1 MRPKRAP
8 RCRATAL
15 PRCRAPSHTAHHVHV
30 HVAHAAHHPVLL
42 LRWSPPPLS
51 PSPAPFVHLAP
62 RIPLPP
68 ALALARS
75 GVRRSGPVWLE
86 DLRLLIVRF
95 IGLVTG
101 MLLIPMLDLT
111 DTVFHC
117 EFGVGSQPTGESTGE
132 WPSGAASAASAASA
146 EEAAMLIIDLGGLR
160 LGAETCERLPD
171 VKYWVVAWEHCMPC
185 FEGTQLVVSSLA
197 GLAIATFLLIA
208 LRLSTLF
215 QDVSLLDLIP
225 ATGGSVLRSHLL
237 ESWRNES
244 VPSAGPF
251 TRDARYSWLFNLNQT
266 AAKVVIVLISGH
278 LRHHTR
284 ILQGLRILLG
294 VWLVAMGLVF
304 RPYASRRFCRLQVTL
319 KSVVLNAYSWSALVS
334 AGTALGGDRVRDVL
348 SLCFVLSLAPVAHL
362 TYAASG
368 LHFAEEPS
376 RPSVSRSYALAK
388 ALVIKLERLAVHS
401 TIRALQRRGSD
412 RSTSLGKRTTSTKA
426 DAGDK
431 LKMEA
436 QNSNSS
442 GGLASFLGA
451 ASIDLIA

>member
-30 HVAHAAHHPVLL
+30 HVHVAHAAHHPVLL
-42 LRWSPPPLS
+42 LRWCPPPLS
-51 PSPAPFVHLAP
+51 PSPAPFVHLAH

-117 EFGVGSQPTGESTGE
+117 EFGVGSQPTGER
-132 WPSGAASAASAASA
+132 PSGAASAASA
-146 EEAAMLIIDLGGLR
+146 EEAAMLNIDLGGLR

-442 GGLASFLGA
+442 GGLASLLGA